1 MKDIANQLVLS
12 WARKG
17 PENVIVATDD
27 FTRLTL
33 DTIALCTMDYRFNS
47 FYQEKMHPFVDA
59 MFGVLAERGN
69 RAARPAFVTK
79 MMVGTDRK
87 FASNQAVLRQTGL
100 DIIQNRRQNPVEK
113 HDVLNNMIY
122 GKDPKTGQ
130 VMRDELISA
139 QMTTFLIAGMCRSL
153 GLLCANSVRP

>member
-17 PENVIVATDD
+17 PENVIMATDD

-69 RAARPAFVTK
+69 RAARPGFLTK

-87 FASNQAVLRQTGL
+87 FAANQAVL
-100 DIIQNRRQNPVEK
+100 
-113 HDVLNNMIY
+113 
-122 GKDPKTGQ
+122 
-130 VMRDELISA
+130 
-139 QMTTFLIAGMCRSL
+139 
-153 GLLCANSVRP
+153 